1 LTETPE
7 TSDIPEAPENP
18 ETSEISITTELPL
31 VLRRRSPLRRA
42 GCIVAL
48 VIWFALLLL
57 PCFLIV
63 LAVQQEIIITT
74 GSVPGQQTRLWL
86 ISEAEERGLAISTA
100 SIRQSD
106 ENAVCV
112 ETDVHFM
119 LWAGKADPT
128 SYCDCYQRANASV
141 PWSQASTA
149 SGACTG

>member
-1 LTETPE
+1 MTETPE
-7 TSDIPEAPENP
+7 VP
-18 ETSEISITTELPL
+18 ETPETPESSEPAAPVPVSIP
-31 VLRRRSPLRRA
+31 RRRNPLRRT
-42 GCIVAL
+42 GCIIAL
-48 VIWFALLLL
+48 IVWFLILLL

-63 LAVQQEIIITT
+63 LAVQQEIVIST
-74 GSVPGQQTRLWL
+74 GSAPGQQTRLWL
-86 ISEAEERGLAISTA
+86 ISEADERGLALSTT
-100 SIRQSD
+100 STRQNN

-141 PWSQASTA
+141 PWSSVSTV